1 MSGELVEDSVTEKI
15 SVVQQEM
22 YEALNINKKASM
34 LSVGPAL
41 MPFVVVL
48 ASVEG
53 GVLNVTAKKIK
64 DAEAAS
70 GEVLKSGH

>member
-1 MSGELVEDSVTEKI
+1 
-15 SVVQQEM
+15 
-22 YEALNINKKASM
+22 M

-53 GVLNVTAKKIK
+53 GALNVTAMKVKN
-64 DAEAAS
+64 AEAARGS
-70 GEVLKSGH
+70 I

>member
-1 MSGELVEDSVTEKI
+1 
-15 SVVQQEM
+15 
-22 YEALNINKKASM
+22 M

-53 GVLNVTAKKIK
+53 GGECCRLALTWL
-64 DAEAAS
+64 S
-70 GEVLKSGH
+70 GNLVGISINLCKSIQKELFINDTP

>member
-1 MSGELVEDSVTEKI
+1 
-15 SVVQQEM
+15 
-22 YEALNINKKASM
+22 
-34 LSVGPAL
+34 

-64 DAEAAS
+64 DVEAAS

>member
-1 MSGELVEDSVTEKI
+1 
-15 SVVQQEM
+15 
-22 YEALNINKKASM
+22 M

-64 DAEAAS
+64 NAEAAMEFL
-70 GEVLKSGH
+70 GSGH

>member
-1 MSGELVEDSVTEKI
+1 
-15 SVVQQEM
+15 
-22 YEALNINKKASM
+22 M

-53 GVLNVTAKKIK
+53 GGLNVTAMKVKN
-64 DAEAAS
+64 AS
-70 GEVLKSGH
+70 VLLCAILLFG

>member
-1 MSGELVEDSVTEKI
+1 
-15 SVVQQEM
+15 
-22 YEALNINKKASM
+22 M

-53 GVLNVTAKKIK
+53 GVLNVTAMKIK

>member
-1 MSGELVEDSVTEKI
+1 
-15 SVVQQEM
+15 
-22 YEALNINKKASM
+22 M
-34 LSVGPAL
+34 LSVGPVL

-70 GEVLKSGH
+70 GEVLKCGH